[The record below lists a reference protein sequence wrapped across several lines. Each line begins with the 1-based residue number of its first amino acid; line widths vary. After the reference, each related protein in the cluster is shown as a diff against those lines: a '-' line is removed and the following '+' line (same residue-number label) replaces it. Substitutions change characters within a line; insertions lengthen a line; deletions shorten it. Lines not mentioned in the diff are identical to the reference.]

1 VADPFHVPFLE
12 AKMRMKA
19 IVMLV
24 IGVMAVSACALA
36 GEDDDPKIKGKP
48 VSKLIEQLRGDN
60 RGLQVRAAR
69 ALAEAPKELHEKIA
83 PKLIPVLKSDREND
97 KFVAAQTLGEYGRVA
112 RAAVP
117 DLLPMLEGTQFE
129 RNRAGAAKALGLILK
144 DAEPGEEV
152 EKVTKALLKK
162 INEDFDQ
169 YPDVRREAA
178 TAIGMIGPAA
188 KSCIPQMKKALT
200 DFKAHDKDRFQV
212 RMAAA
217 WTLGR
222 MGPDS
227 KEYMDRL
234 ISMLHGEI
242 DLATHVVWAIGRIGP
257 LNDNVVTNVMDRL
270 EKVLAGAGFR
280 VGPYSYPV
288 GNLSAGTVREYK
300 DYCFATLAKF
310 GKKSKVAV
318 PLMIRCISEGSWTA
332 AHRIDNAVGAFTVL
346 KAIGPDAKE
355 ALPALEAAAKIDRFD
370 QRIPKETVE
379 KFKTELK
386 AALEAVKK

>member
-1 VADPFHVPFLE
+1 
-12 AKMRMKA
+12 MKPRSIA
-19 IVMLV
+19 VL
-24 IGVMAVSACALA
+24 VMAMMIVSACALA
-36 GEDDDPKIKGKP
+36 GEDDPKIKGKP

-97 KFVAAQTLGEYGRVA
+97 KFVAAQTLGQYGVVA

-129 RNRAGAAKALGLILK
+129 RNRAGAAKALGQILK

-152 EKVTKALLKK
+152 ETVVKALLKK

-188 KSCIPQMKKALT
+188 KSAIPHMKKALT
-200 DFKAHDKDRFQV
+200 DFKQHDKDRFQV

-242 DLATHVVWAIGRIGP
+242 DIATHVVWAIGRIGP
-257 LNDNVVTNVMDRL
+257 LNENVVTNVMDRL

-288 GNLSAGTVREYK
+288 ENLSAGTVREYK
-300 DYCFATLAKF
+300 DHCFATLASF
-310 GKKSKVAV
+310 EKKSKVAV
-318 PLMIRCISEGSWTA
+318 PLMIRCISEGNWTA
-332 AHRIDNAVGAFTVL
+332 QHRFDDAVGALKVL
-346 KAIGPDAKE
+346 KAIGPDARE
-355 ALPALEAAAKIDRFD
+355 ALPAMEAAAKIDRFD

-379 KFKTELK
+379 AFKTELK

>member
-1 VADPFHVPFLE
+1 
-12 AKMRMKA
+12 MRTKLIA
-19 IVMLV
+19 ALIA
-24 IGVMAVSACALA
+24 GVTAVSACALA

-48 VSKLIEQLRGDN
+48 VSKLIAQLRGNN

-69 ALAEAPKELHEKIA
+69 ALAEAPKELHGKIA

-97 KFVAAQTLGEYGRVA
+97 KFVAAQTLGQYGPVA

-129 RNRAGAAKALGLILK
+129 RNRAAAAKALGQILK
-144 DAEPGEEV
+144 DAKPSEEV
-152 EKVTKALLKK
+152 DKVTKAILKK
-162 INEDFDQ
+162 INENFDQ

-178 TAIGMIGPAA
+178 KAIGMIGPAA
-188 KSCIPQMKKALT
+188 KSAIPKMKKALT
-200 DFKAHDKDRFQV
+200 DFAKHDKDKFQV

-257 LNDNVVTNVMDRL
+257 LNENVVTNVMDRL
-270 EKVLAGAGFR
+270 EKVLTGAGFR
-280 VGPYSYPV
+280 VGPYSYQV
-288 GNLSAGTVREYK
+288 ENLSAGTRREYL
-300 DYCFATLAKF
+300 DHCFATLASF

-318 PLMIRCISEGSWTA
+318 PLMIRCISEGKWTA
-332 AHRIDNAVGAFTVL
+332 SHRIGNAVGAFRVL
-346 KAIGPDAKE
+346 KAVGPDAKE
-355 ALPALEAAAKIDRFD
+355 ALPALEAAAKVTRFD

-379 KFKTELK
+379 AFKSELK